1 MALCVVSLY
10 ISDKRKEHTHL
21 YFTTTK
27 AGFCCVSFVILCPSR
42 GFSAP
47 AALLLPFFFLF
58 FFYCGHLCPAE
69 CNSQPSCQK
78 TRKAAILP
86 AGLAWLP
93 ALSSLRPTDCG
104 GMGQPLRANGSCPP
118 PRAENEL
125 ECCLPQTHQAAA
137 RKKDRTTH
145 KLQPKTRGNFLP
157 RGETCL
163 R

>member
-1 MALCVVSLY
+1 MLSFPRIFQIKEKNMHICILQPQ
-10 ISDKRKEHTHL
+10 KRGFAVCHL
-21 YFTTTK
+21 
-27 AGFCCVSFVILCPSR
+27 L
-42 GFSAP
+42 FSAP
-47 AALLLPFFFLF
+47 PEASPRLLLFFS

-69 CNSQPSCQK
+69 CNSQPSCQQ

-93 ALSSLRPTDCG
+93 AHSPLRPTDCG

-145 KLQPKTRGNFLP
+145 KLQPETRGNFLP
-157 RGETCL
+157 GGETCL